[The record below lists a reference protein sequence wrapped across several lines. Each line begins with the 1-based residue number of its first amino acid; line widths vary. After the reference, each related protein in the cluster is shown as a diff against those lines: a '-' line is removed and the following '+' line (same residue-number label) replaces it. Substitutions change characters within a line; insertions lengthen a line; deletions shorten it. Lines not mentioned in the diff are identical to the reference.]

1 MRLKYLIAAAAL
13 LTPAMA
19 SAQSMNAQRFY
30 DRANQLQKKG
40 MMAIFSGDVKKMM
53 NEGKNAA
60 DASRNQRLAALK
72 AGRKPRYCPP
82 EGPQKMSTEEFM
94 KRLGA
99 IPAADRSRIDM
110 TEAMTRILIV
120 KFPCR

>member
-1 MRLKYLIAAAAL
+1 MKFMLLAVAGAMLLPAA
-13 LTPAMA
+13 A

-30 DRANQLQKKG
+30 TRANQLQKKG
-40 MMAIFSGDVKKMM
+40 MMAIFSSDVKQMM
-53 NEGKNAA
+53 NEGKSAA
-60 DASRNQRLAALK
+60 DASRNQRLAAIK

-99 IPAADRSRIDM
+99 IPAAERSRIDM